1 MASYES
7 VLFQGLLQS
16 LHLRPEDELLQPAL
30 VQIMYLGIIVFRLDV
45 QYSLR
50 SYYETKFH
58 VSIIEPYQ
66 RTVVASSEGEVN
78 VCYRI
83 WTYGN
88 FSADRLRDAR
98 MENILRFRY
107 KDSAPTIEE
116 EKNSGR

>member
-1 MASYES
+1 MIQLS
-7 VLFQGLLQS
+7 
-16 LHLRPEDELLQPAL
+16 D
-30 VQIMYLGIIVFRLDV
+30 YLTCIIPMNDLSGSNFFRLDV
-45 QYSLR
+45 QDSLG
-50 SYYETKFH
+50 SDYETKFH

-66 RTVVASSEGEVN
+66 KTVVASSECEVN

-88 FSADRLRDAR
+88 FPADRLRDAR
-98 MENILRFRY
+98 MEKIRRFRY

>member
-1 MASYES
+1 MKKFMKFVGIAA
-7 VLFQGLLQS
+7 LLA
-16 LHLRPEDELLQPAL
+16 D
-30 VQIMYLGIIVFRLDV
+30 IIPMNDLSGSNFFRLDV
-45 QYSLR
+45 QDNLR

-116 EKNSGR
+116 EKNSDR

>member
-1 MASYES
+1 MNDLSGS
-7 VLFQGLLQS
+7 NF
-16 LHLRPEDELLQPAL
+16 
-30 VQIMYLGIIVFRLDV
+30 FRLDV
-45 QYSLR
+45 QDRLR
-50 SYYETKFH
+50 SDYETKLLVF
-58 VSIIEPYQ
+58 VIEPYQ
-66 RTVVASSEGEVN
+66 KTVVASSECEVN

-88 FSADRLRDAR
+88 FPSDRLRDAR